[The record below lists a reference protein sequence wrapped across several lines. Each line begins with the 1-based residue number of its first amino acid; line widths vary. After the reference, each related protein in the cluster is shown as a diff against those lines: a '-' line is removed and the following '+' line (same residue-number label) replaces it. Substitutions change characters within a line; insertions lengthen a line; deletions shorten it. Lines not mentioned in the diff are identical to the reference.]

1 MIVKRHY
8 PCSMSLSFFYLQC
21 SCDRKCILT
30 SPEEDNIIPP
40 LCFWGSGSWEEG
52 SARVELARRQDSPPL
67 GCFIPLTS
75 HSTPEYT
82 DLYLNAH
89 AESGIFHSMHTDI
102 ITAVLHFERG
112 EQVFKHSEDSDL
124 YLICSLLKVLGS
136 FSLSGSVPKSELTC
150 CLLPT

>member
-1 MIVKRHY
+1 M
-8 PCSMSLSFFYLQC
+8 
-21 SCDRKCILT
+21 
-30 SPEEDNIIPP
+30 
-40 LCFWGSGSWEEG
+40 
-52 SARVELARRQDSPPL
+52 ELARRQDSPPL

-124 YLICSLLKVLGS
+124 YLICSFLSVLGS
-136 FSLSGSVPKSELTC
+136 FSLSGSLALLQKAS
-150 CLLPT
+150 CLAVYCLHTVGSSITEMEPYK